1 MLENRALSKAKISEL
16 SKLHQKKHRQ
26 QRQVLVLEGQ
36 RLLHQLADYGVHPLE
51 LYYAEGSQCSI
62 PPGIPVY
69 QIREAELKKICDSEH
84 PAGIAG
90 LYPLPHER
98 RRDFHSAL
106 YLDGIAD
113 PGNLGTIFRL
123 AAAFGIAQLFLSPQ
137 CCDIGNPKLVR
148 ASLGAVYHVA
158 FQTVTHKDLLAMQQ
172 DMRFLD
178 MDGTQKLGDIQITT
192 SPCIYV
198 LGSEAHGVSPEL
210 KRHIDKSV
218 SIEMVPGME
227 SLNVAVAAGIL
238 CYQIYKSSGV

>member
-36 RLLHQLADYGVHPLE
+36 RLLHQLADYGVYPLE
-51 LYYAEGSQCSI
+51 LYYTEGSHYPI

-84 PAGIAG
+84 PAGVAALFPI
-90 LYPLPHER
+90 PQER
-98 RRDFHSAL
+98 RSDFHSAL

-123 AAAFGIAQLFLSPQ
+123 AAAFGISQLFLSPQ

-158 FQTVTHKDLLAMQQ
+158 FRTVTHEELLAMKQ

-178 MDGTQKLGDIQITT
+178 MDGTQKLGNLPLST

-198 LGSEAHGVSPEL
+198 LGSEAHGVSPNL
-210 KRHIDKSV
+210 KGQIGKSI

-238 CYQIYKSSGV
+238 CYQLYLKSRR